1 MKAHYNRDSYVQ
13 MSLRDFVRLF
23 PSAAKAIEDNSP
35 VPLME
40 LLRDPEYIIRC
51 NDGRIEIGYT
61 ADAWSIG

>member
-1 MKAHYNRDSYVQ
+1 MKAHYSKDSFVQ
-13 MSLRDFVRLF
+13 MPLRDFVRLF
-23 PSAAKAIEDNSP
+23 PSSAKAIEDNSP

-51 NDGRIEIGYT
+51 KDGRIEIGCT

>member
-1 MKAHYNRDSYVQ
+1 MKAHYDKESYIQ
-13 MSLRDFVRLF
+13 MPLRDFVRLC

-51 NDGRIEIGYT
+51 KDGRIEIGYT